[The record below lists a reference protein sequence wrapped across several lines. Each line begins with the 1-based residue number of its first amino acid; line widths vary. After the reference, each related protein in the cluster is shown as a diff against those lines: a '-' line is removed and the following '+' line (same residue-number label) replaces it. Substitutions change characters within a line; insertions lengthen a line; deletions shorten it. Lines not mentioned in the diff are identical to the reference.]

1 MQTSTDSEGVVALEE
16 FLSAGADTCNETPSA
31 ILWRGAAGND
41 ATWQDATTLA
51 DDAEPWVRRVL
62 VANRSAD
69 CGTGDAPVPGR
80 PTSSGLYLAAR
91 AHRSHLLGE
100 SAVTV
105 LRAAGGLARRAYARY
120 RQRREARNIRD
131 VLRGLDDR
139 MLRDLGL
146 DRSEI
151 ASVAAEVTGEAEH
164 TRVRAQLS
172 SHGLP

>member
-1 MQTSTDSEGVVALEE
+1 MRRFPGVPRVPA
-16 FLSAGADTCNETPSA
+16 CIWP
-31 ILWRGAAGND
+31 
-41 ATWQDATTLA
+41 LA
-51 DDAEPWVRRVL
+51 PI
-62 VANRSAD
+62 
-69 CGTGDAPVPGR
+69 
-80 PTSSGLYLAAR
+80 AR
-91 AHRSHLLGE
+91 TLLGE

-151 ASVAAEVTGEAEH
+151 ASVAAEVTGEAEY